1 MKQYIVKLI
10 RKEEVAFKTVSF
22 YLEKPV
28 GFAFKSG
35 QYIKVSLLHP
45 KEQDFRGN
53 VRSFS
58 IASLPEDPFLMITM
72 RIRRSPFKNELLEL
86 ALGAEVEILGP
97 VSMLNLKNDDKTA
110 VFLTG
115 GVGAAAA
122 RPMILEALD
131 QGRPGHIYLFN
142 SNRNKK
148 DIPFFE
154 EFSQLQN
161 PNFKYIPNLT
171 KKLKDDTEWTG
182 ERGYIDEKMI
192 KKYVENPEKAV
203 YFLIGPS
210 VFMWSMFKIVKAL
223 GVKESQISFDEYTG
237 Y

>member
-1 MKQYIVKLI
+1 MKKYFVKLI
-10 RKEEVAFKTVSF
+10 RKDEIAYKTISF
-22 YLEKPV
+22 YLEKPK
-28 GFAFKSG
+28 GFIFTAG
-35 QYIKVSLLHP
+35 QYLKLSLIKP
-45 KEQDFRGN
+45 REMDYRGN
-53 VRSFS
+53 IRSFS
-58 IASLPEDPFLMITM
+58 IASLPNDPYLMVTM
-72 RIRRSPFKNELLEL
+72 RIRKSPFKNELSLL
-86 ALGAEVEILGP
+86 PPGSEVEISGP
-97 VSMLNLKNDDKTA
+97 ISMLGLKNDDKAA

-122 RPMILEALD
+122 RPMILEVLKE
-131 QGRPGHIYLFN
+131 GRSGQIYLFN

-161 PNFKYIPNLT
+161 SNFSYIPNLT
-171 KKLKDDTEWTG
+171 KKSRLDLDWTG

-192 KKYVENPEKAV
+192 RKHVENPEKAV

-210 VFMWSMFKIVKAL
+210 VFMWGMYKIAKKL
-223 GVKESQISFDEYTG
+223 GVKDSQISFDEYTG

>member
-1 MKQYIVKLI
+1 MKKYIVKLI
-10 RKEEVAFKTVSF
+10 RKEDVAFKTVSF
-22 YLEKPV
+22 YLEKPA
-28 GFAFKSG
+28 GFSFKAG
-35 QYIKVSLLHP
+35 QYLKLSLIHP

-58 IASLPEDPFLMITM
+58 IASLPEDPFLMVTM

-86 ALGAEVEILGP
+86 PLGAEVEILGP
-97 VSMLNLKNDDKTA
+97 ISMLSLKSEDTAA
-110 VFLTG
+110 VFLAG

-122 RPMILEALD
+122 RPMIIEALD
-131 QGRPGHIYLFN
+131 QGRPGNIYLFN

-154 EFSQLQN
+154 EFSQLQKLN
-161 PNFKYIPNLT
+161 FQYVPNITRKS
-171 KKLKDDTEWTG
+171 KEDSEWTG

-192 KKYVENPEKAV
+192 RKYVENPEKAA

-210 VFMWSMFKIVKAL
+210 VFMWSMFKLVKSL